1 MRDMKQ
7 LVKEIERLSRIL
19 VFLWMENGMSNEVAQ
34 NAVLVIIKEHLNPN
48 DKSTFNKENLNEC
61 IMTLKAM
68 VK

>member
-1 MRDMKQ
+1 MKS
-7 LVKEIERLSRIL
+7 LVKEIERLSRVL